1 MSDEQRLKLLQLAA
15 QLGLSSMYDASRD
28 TYTGWSAKVLAFA
41 QAVMEEN
48 K

>member
-41 QAVMEEN
+41 QAVMKEP